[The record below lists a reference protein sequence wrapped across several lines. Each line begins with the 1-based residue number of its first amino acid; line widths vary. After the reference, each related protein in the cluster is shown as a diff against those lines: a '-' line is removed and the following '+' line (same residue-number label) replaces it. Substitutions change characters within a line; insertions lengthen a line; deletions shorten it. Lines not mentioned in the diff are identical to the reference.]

1 MDNQDGRGMAG
12 DEEKPIRVVDRRMF
26 TPDGELRPDY
36 QAEEP
41 VEAATASPVAAAA
54 AAPAEPPAAAPPEP
68 PAPEPAAAPE
78 EAFGAD
84 EPPAEPRDPGSDF
97 TSLVRSL
104 ATTAYSALGLLP
116 DPSGVQRRDAAVA
129 RQMIDWLAMLE
140 SKTRGNLSFEESD
153 FLARVLY
160 ELRLAFVEMTRPP
173 AAR

>member
-1 MDNQDGRGMAG
+1 MAG

-26 TPDGELRPDY
+26 TPDGELRPGY

-41 VEAATASPVAAAA
+41 VEAAEVSPDAGAT
-54 AAPAEPPAAAPPEP
+54 AAPTEAPAAPPPEP
-68 PAPEPAAAPE
+68 AATAPESAAAPE
-78 EAFGAD
+78 EAPGPD

-116 DPSGVQRRDAAVA
+116 DPSGVQRRDAVVA

-140 SKTRGNLSFEESD
+140 QKTRGNISFEESD
-153 FLARVLY
+153 FLARLLY
-160 ELRLAFVEMTRPP
+160 ELRLAYVEMTRPP
-173 AAR
+173 ATR

>member
-1 MDNQDGRGMAG
+1 MAG
-12 DEEKPIRVVDRRMF
+12 EEEKPIRVVDRRMF

-41 VEAATASPVAAAA
+41 AEAEAGSRAGQAAVTPPE
-54 AAPAEPPAAAPPEP
+54 APAARPEP
-68 PAPEPAAAPE
+68 PAPEPAAAPG
-78 EAFGAD
+78 EAPGSD
-84 EPPAEPRDPGSDF
+84 EPPAEPREPGGDF
-97 TSLVRSL
+97 ASLVRSL

-116 DPSGVQRRDAAVA
+116 DPSGIQRHDAAVA

-140 SKTRGNLSFEESD
+140 LKTRGNLSFEESD

-160 ELRLAFVEMTRPP
+160 ELRLAYVEITRPP